1 MIIGIYKKART
12 NEFCEF
18 AEYKI
23 KKNTTVFLHTS
34 NEQLETKI
42 NEINAIH
49 IASIKYEQ
57 NKKSDFQ
64 IGLQHERTF
73 LSKKTRRWPSGT

>member
-23 KKNTTVFLHTS
+23 KK
-34 NEQLETKI
+34 
-42 NEINAIH
+42 
-49 IASIKYEQ
+49 KY
-57 NKKSDFQ
+57 NCVST
-64 IGLQHERTF
+64 H
-73 LSKKTRRWPSGT
+73 